1 MDRPHCV
8 RLSRTLLLNDYYES
22 VFTALNLKA
31 RMEIVEILANWDLAI
46 KKKSLHSLGSAHHAI
61 QITVNNPT
69 ADLIGR
75 FRQETHDSVAHL
87 RRALGRMKAL
97 KESEVEVIKN
107 MLDVRQAEVNYERG
121 ELGMSTCLCFDL

>member
-1 MDRPHCV
+1 M
-8 RLSRTLLLNDYYES
+8 NDYYES

-31 RMEIVEILANWDLAI
+31 RMEIVEILADWDFTGRI
-46 KKKSLHSLGSAHHAI
+46 KKKSLHSSGNAHHAN

-75 FRQETHDSVAHL
+75 FRQETQDSVAHF
-87 RRALGRMKAL
+87 RRALGRVKAL